1 MSRAILGDIALEFQ
15 ESGRGDPAI
24 LIHGALIADTFRP
37 LLTEPSLVQ
46 RYRLITY
53 RRRGYTGSSHLP
65 GPVSIAQQAADCRA
79 LLDYLNVD
87 RAHFVGHSYGGC
99 VAIQLALETPDV
111 AHSLAL
117 LEPAL
122 FVGATAQSYR
132 DSLARGQQLFREG
145 PAELVVEQFMQA
157 RCGAGFRSI
166 LEESLPGSFA
176 QAVADAE
183 TSFELELPGL
193 LDWNFS
199 EEEARRITQPTL
211 AVLGGDS
218 SALSDR
224 FWETHQALLTWFPNS
239 EGVVIPQATHFLQ
252 MQNPRGMAEA
262 LADFWERHPIM
273 AGA

>member
-1 MSRAILGDIALEFQ
+1 MNRAILGDIALEFQ

-37 LLTEPSLVQ
+37 LLTEPILVQ

-53 RRRGYTGSSHLP
+53 RRRGYMGSSHLP

-87 RAHFVGHSYGGC
+87 RAHVVGHSYGGC
-99 VAIQLALETPDV
+99 VATQLALETPDV

-224 FWETHQALLTWFPNS
+224 FGETHQALLTWLPNA
-239 EGVVIPQATHFLQ
+239 EGVVIPHATHFLQ

>member
-1 MSRAILGDIALEFQ
+1 MNRAILGDIALEFQ

-53 RRRGYTGSSHLP
+53 RRRGYMGSSHLP
-65 GPVSIAQQAADCRA
+65 GPASIAQQAADCRA

-87 RAHFVGHSYGGC
+87 RAHVVGHSYGGC

-224 FWETHQALLTWFPNS
+224 FGETHQALLTWLPNA
-239 EGVVIPQATHFLQ
+239 EGVVIPHATHFLQ